1 MIEYFK
7 SDAGR
12 VVQISAF
19 ETGCWINLV
28 RPSSEE
34 IRCILDD
41 HGVEEDFLRAALDP
55 EESSRVEVEEEQTL
69 LIVDIPT
76 IEESNVEQDESKIF
90 GTLPMGIVVLPN
102 TVITVCLQDTAV
114 LRGIAQNKVRDI
126 HTALRT
132 RLVLQ
137 ILLRVAGLFL
147 RNLRMIER
155 DFTHIENHL
164 YESLKNEELFRLL
177 GLSKSL
183 VYFSASLKSNEVTME
198 KVLRG
203 RVLKLYEDDRDLLE
217 DALIEIRQANEMATI
232 YSSIVN
238 GTREAYSSVVSN
250 DMNSIMKVLTIITI
264 FMTIP
269 NIIFGFYGMNILG
282 NQLPLASWWWVPVII
297 AVVGCIGA
305 WIFMKRK
312 NLL

>member
-12 VVQISAF
+12 VAQVPAF
-19 ETGCWINLV
+19 ESGCWINLV
-28 RPSSEE
+28 RPSSDE
-34 IRCILDD
+34 IKLILET
-41 HGVEEDFLRAALDP
+41 HNVEEDFLRAALDP
-55 EESSRVEVEEEQTL
+55 EESSRVEVEEDQTL

-76 IEESNVEQDESKIF
+76 VEESNVEQDEAKIF
-90 GTLPMGIVVLPN
+90 GTLPMGIVVLPD
-102 TVITVCLQDTAV
+102 TIITVCLQDTAV

-232 YSSIVN
+232 YSSIVS

-282 NQLPLASWWWVPVII
+282 NALPLAKWWWVPVII
-297 AVVGCIGA
+297 AFIGCIGA
-305 WIFMKRK
+305 WVFMKK
-312 NLL
+312 KDLL

>member
-12 VVQISAF
+12 VAQVPAF
-19 ETGCWINLV
+19 ESGCWINLV
-28 RPSSEE
+28 RPSSDE
-34 IRCILDD
+34 IKLILET
-41 HGVEEDFLRAALDP
+41 HNVEEDFLRAALDP
-55 EESSRVEVEEEQTL
+55 EESSRVEVEEDQTL

-76 IEESNVEQDESKIF
+76 VEESNVEQDEAKIF
-90 GTLPMGIVVLPN
+90 GTLPMGIVVLSD

-232 YSSIVN
+232 YSSIVS

-282 NQLPLASWWWVPVII
+282 NALPLAKWWWVPVII
-297 AVVGCIGA
+297 AVIGCVGA
-305 WIFMKRK
+305 WIFMKK
-312 NLL
+312 KDLL